1 MKMPAASF
9 LHIHRSGE
17 SAIRAIALTG
27 DVVRV
32 GRGPL
37 CEISLDG
44 DGVSPLQLILRRRG
58 GHWSVQPIGATPTV
72 RLDGE
77 ALREVTRLQ
86 PGAVLHVGEYRLA
99 FVSVDPEGAAVE
111 PGSFTRPI
119 TLGAIRPL
127 PTSVGTEPV
136 PEPRTCAPSE
146 ITHGVRTPPTP
157 RTPTSTPASSWRA
170 SVDRASAWLAA
181 QRQEVQ
187 RPTPRPFD
195 AARVPEPRARIPA
208 MPTRDVPKW
217 TPPLERRDRAATPLP
232 VDRERSA
239 PPIPSRIAL
248 QNQRVM
254 PPESGS
260 GEWLDEEDRAARRAW
275 ESDEHPVGRTSPSVD
290 FELPDDFESISRA
303 AAGPNRSGSPE
314 PIIRT
319 ASAPSESKASESRAW
334 RIVEDAPPVEG
345 DGPGVVVSDPPADF
359 DEERERAE
367 EHWPSVASILTR
379 DKPTGM
385 ARDRS
390 ARRVRPEPSP
400 TVVMG
405 PRVVRLPLY
414 VSVPILLASI
424 FTAGAA
430 AIYLGWLW
438 ADDARVAGPMTN
450 FWTAGDVEAGAG
462 RFAPIPKPTWWASTA
477 DALYLHAASLAA
489 TARDALDREDQK
501 TMLDLA
507 GQAAP
512 THPGVHFARHAS
524 TPRNARDAAPSTTP
538 ASRDVASL
546 GRAAA
551 RELAGGR
558 IAAGGERLSEAMSL
572 AARLEPEEAEYPGVD
587 RESNGLRLLLPQEDV
602 VADVL
607 RTCSEP
613 AARARLSWD
622 SVMPDHA
629 GPWLALYRSRRIRS
643 RTEAREILKRIAG
656 LSESPTRGDHAWHR
670 AARAEALAQAE
681 RWAEAAET
689 YRSALELRPGPL
701 LGSVIWFNLGDVLG
715 RLGEPEAAREARR
728 TSRRLT
734 ASLTDRPRDQA
745 RRLHETL
752 EGDGSGRSAAAR

>member
-37 CEISLDG
+37 CEIPLDG

-58 GHWSVQPIGATPTV
+58 GHWSVQPIGATAPV

-99 FVSVDPEGAAVE
+99 FVSVDADGAAVE

-119 TLGAIRPL
+119 TLGATRPL
-127 PTSVGTEPV
+127 STSVGGEPV
-136 PEPRTCAPSE
+136 PKPKTCAPSE
-146 ITHGVRTPPTP
+146 ISQGDRTPPTP
-157 RTPTSTPASSWRA
+157 RAATTTPASSWRA
-170 SVDRASAWLAA
+170 NVDRASAWLAA

-195 AARVPEPRARIPA
+195 AARVPEPRARIRA
-208 MPTRDVPKW
+208 MPPRDVPKW
-217 TPPLERRDRAATPLP
+217 TPPLEPRDRAPTTIPI
-232 VDRERSA
+232 DRERPA
-239 PPIPSRIAL
+239 PPIAPRIAPRS
-248 QNQRVM
+248 QPDQ

-260 GEWLDEEDRAARRAW
+260 GDWLDEEDRAARRAW
-275 ESDEHPVGRTSPSVD
+275 ESDEDPVGRTPPSAD

-303 AAGPNRSGSPE
+303 AAGPIRSGPPE
-314 PIIRT
+314 PLSRA
-319 ASAPSESKASESRAW
+319 ASSPSESKSSESRAW
-334 RIVEDAPPVEG
+334 RIVEDAPAVE
-345 DGPGVVVSDPPADF
+345 DDRPGVVVSDPPADL
-359 DEERERAE
+359 DEKRGRAE

-379 DKPTGM
+379 DQPAGV
-385 ARDRS
+385 ARERS
-390 ARRVRPEPSP
+390 TRRERPGPSP

-424 FTAGAA
+424 ITAGAA

-438 ADDARVAGPMTN
+438 ADDARVAGPMAN
-450 FWTAGDVEAGAG
+450 FWTAGDVETGAG

-507 GQAAP
+507 DQAAP
-512 THPGVHFARHAS
+512 THPGVRFARHAS
-524 TPRNARDAAPSTTP
+524 TSRDATEAARTTTP

-546 GRAAA
+546 GRTAA

-558 IAAGGERLSEAMSL
+558 IAAGSERLSEAMSL
-572 AARLEPEEAEYPGVD
+572 AARLEPEVAEYPGID
-587 RESNGLRLLLPQEDV
+587 REANGLRLLLPQEDV

-613 AARARLSWD
+613 AARARMSWD

-629 GPWLALYRSRRIRS
+629 GPWLALYRSRRARS
-643 RTEAREILKRIAG
+643 RTEAREILQRIAG

-715 RLGEPEAAREARR
+715 RLGEPDAAREARR

-752 EGDGSGRSAAAR
+752 EGDGAGRSAAAR